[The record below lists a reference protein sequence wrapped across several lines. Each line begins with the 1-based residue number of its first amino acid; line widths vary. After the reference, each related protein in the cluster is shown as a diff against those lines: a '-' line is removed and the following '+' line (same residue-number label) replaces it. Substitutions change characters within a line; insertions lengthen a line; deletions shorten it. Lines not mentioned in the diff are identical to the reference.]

1 MDELLVGA
9 LHETVTEPDP
19 AVAAVTPVGAAGTAP
34 ALGVTAL
41 DGAEAVPVPRELV
54 AVTLNVYAV
63 PLVSPVTVAV
73 LAGGE
78 PVTVTGVP
86 AVDPA

>member
-34 ALGVTAL
+34 GVTAL